1 MATIF
6 CGKLF
11 LITLRSLKYHIQSLI
26 HLSCF
31 VIVIFISIT
40 ILLQPGMSPVYGGGP
55 PTGGPPGPGSSTPIM
70 PSPQDSNTSS
80 GDNMYPMMKPTSGMS
95 GVNL

>member
-1 MATIF
+1 MVFT
-6 CGKLF
+6 KL
-11 LITLRSLKYHIQSLI
+11 KVI

-31 VIVIFISIT
+31 A
-40 ILLQPGMSPVYGGGP
+40 LQPGMSPVYGGGP

-95 GVNL
+95 GVKLLHIL

>member
-1 MATIF
+1 
-6 CGKLF
+6 
-11 LITLRSLKYHIQSLI
+11 
-26 HLSCF
+26 
-31 VIVIFISIT
+31 
-40 ILLQPGMSPVYGGGP
+40 MSPVYGGGP

-95 GVNL
+95 GVKI